1 MANSYRGFQKN
12 VTVRLYPEEIQAL
25 EVIAKLTGW
34 DGKSTALR
42 EFMKIWVECAVVA
55 IENESTAK
63 GSIHMLKSMM
73 RINKQIDTIQAKAK
87 ESKETN
93 MLHEH
98 DLSVL
103 KGCLA
108 R

>member
-1 MANSYRGFQKN
+1 MPRLQRPVSVK
-12 VTVRLYPEEIQAL
+12 LYPEEIEAL
-25 EVIAKLTGW
+25 EVIAKLAGW

-42 EFMKIWVECAVVA
+42 EFMKIWVECAVIA
-55 IENESTAK
+55 IENESAPK
-63 GSIHMLKSMM
+63 GSFHMLKSMM
-73 RINKQIDTIQAKAK
+73 RINKQIDTIQKKAK
-87 ESKETN
+87 ESKDTN